1 MGPPSGALDAGL
13 AAAVLALG
21 LLWLGFG
28 LCGLVPAVRNDLVAR
43 WALAFPAVVV
53 LVLVLMLFHLATG
66 GALFE
71 SPIAVRAVTGLLAA
85 FLVFSW
91 AVRRLRR
98 RGPEPGPPRP
108 WRDLGL
114 AVACSLVVGAVWGSP
129 AFRMLPLATGG
140 DIAFHTGWTE
150 QLLHGDPTPT
160 AVITGDVPN
169 YYPWLYHALLAFV
182 SDLMPGGHAYTALAA
197 LQLIQAAGIAAAF
210 FGIGHLLAGRWAGAA
225 TAVLGAAAGGWGFV
239 LVDGLDVV
247 LDPRADGGAD
257 ATRYAGDLLFVRSY
271 NVAFL
276 NLAPPYPRDVA
287 VALLVAA
294 LFVLARAGRSGSRF
308 ELALAGVLLGLVGLT
323 QTDAFAVG
331 LLTALGVALLSPRG
345 RRLRTGATVLFPA
358 TAIFALWAAPAAVSY
373 VRLGG
378 IVDTTRVSSVE
389 LPFWAILGA
398 WGIVTPLAAF
408 GAVRAARSLG
418 DPGVRVVV
426 ATLAAGAL
434 AVAASSLV
442 PALLSD
448 GFATIG
454 RAHRYWPLLAL
465 PLALLAGLGA
475 HALGARAREWGR
487 PAAWAFVVCVIA
499 LALPSPVIASLAL
512 PTELPVRPRLQ
523 QALEGDREQLLNVLA
538 RYGHG
543 VCAAAVP
550 APGSVFPYTGYRFLL
565 YGHPEVR
572 ENAARIRWADI
583 YDHIVPEEQRVRDE
597 ELLMSGTATPEQFRE
612 IVARYGLDFV
622 LVRERV
628 ASAPGFEGLS
638 GRPVRSGSSRYVL
651 FGLGSC

>member
-13 AAAVLALG
+13 AATVVALG

-28 LCGLVPAVRNDLVAR
+28 LTGLVPTLRNDLVAR

-53 LVLVLMLFHLATG
+53 LVLVAMLIHLATG

-71 SPIAVRAVTGLLAA
+71 SPRAVRAGTGLLAA
-85 FLVFSW
+85 FLLLRW
-91 AVRRLRR
+91 TMRRLRWR
-98 RGPEPGPPRP
+98 ELEQGRTRP

-114 AVACSLVVGAVWGSP
+114 AVACSLVVGAAWGSP
-129 AFRMLPLATGG
+129 VFRMLPLATDG

-150 QLLHGDPTPT
+150 QLLHGDSTPT
-160 AVITGDVPN
+160 ARITGDVPN

-182 SDLMPGGHAYTALAA
+182 SDLTPGGHAYTALAT
-197 LQLIQAAGIAAAF
+197 LQLLQAAGIAAAF
-210 FGIGHLLAGRWAGAA
+210 FGIGQMLAGRWAGAA
-225 TAVLGAAAGGWGFV
+225 TAVLGAAAGGWGFL

-247 LDPRADGGAD
+247 LPRAEGGAET
-257 ATRYAGDLLFVRSY
+257 TRYAGDLLFVRSY

-331 LLTALGVALLSPRG
+331 VLTALGVAVLAPRG
-345 RRLRTGATVLFPA
+345 RRLRTGATVLLPA
-358 TAIFALWAAPAAVSY
+358 AAIFALWAVPAAVSY

-378 IVDTTRVSSVE
+378 IVDTTLVPPVE
-389 LPFWAILGA
+389 LPAWAILGA

-408 GAVRAARSLG
+408 GAVRAARSFG

-426 ATLAAGAL
+426 ASLAAGAV
-434 AVAASSLV
+434 AVVASSLV

-487 PAAWAFVVCVIA
+487 PAAWAVAVCVLA

-512 PTELPVRPRLQ
+512 PTELTTWPRLE
-523 QALEGDREQLLNVLA
+523 QALEGDREQLLSVLA
-538 RYGHG
+538 RYGDG

-550 APGSVFPYTGYRFLL
+550 APGPVFPYTGYRVLL
-565 YGHPEVR
+565 YGHPEGR

-583 YDHIVPEEQRVRDE
+583 YDHIVPEDQRVRDQ

-612 IVARYGLDFV
+612 IVARYGLD
-622 LVRERV
+622 LVVVPERV
-628 ASAPGFEGLS
+628 ASTTGFQGLS
-638 GRPVRSGSSRYVL
+638 GRLIRSGSNRYVL
-651 FGLGSC
+651 YGLSSC